1 MNINKDLKHIK
12 NENTAKINVF
22 ENNNGVQDQV
32 FQ

>member
-12 NENTAKINVF
+12 NENTAVF